1 MAWHQGFNSGKCFIC
16 YCQEGLRWAWTEVG
30 LSKEPYV
37 TRGAIS
43 LHPRHVFM
51 AWCLVKHRDNFNITF
66 LPLITKES
74 STRFLPIGIHI
85 DDIRMF
91 SNSGLGRM
99 MKEKVVVY
107 FKILSYHLPGITED
121 KYGLDGLLLTETGIG
136 YLSPNIS
143 TLASA
148 ELICFT

>member
-1 MAWHQGFNSGKCFIC
+1 
-16 YCQEGLRWAWTEVG
+16 
-30 LSKEPYV
+30 
-37 TRGAIS
+37 
-43 LHPRHVFM
+43 
-51 AWCLVKHRDNFNITF
+51 
-66 LPLITKES
+66 
-74 STRFLPIGIHI
+74 
-85 DDIRMF
+85 MF